1 MAKVHTEMRQAHG
14 PLLMDFALTPIEP
27 TNQSLD
33 GGGQEGIKPV
43 MMRMIPIP
51 TLSLGSASI
60 GRGHG

>member
-1 MAKVHTEMRQAHG
+1 MRQAHG
-14 PLLMDFALTPIEP
+14 PLLVDFALTPIEQ

-33 GGGQEGIKPV
+33 KGGQGELKPV
-43 MMRMIPIP
+43 IMRMIPIP

>member
-1 MAKVHTEMRQAHG
+1 ME
-14 PLLMDFALTPIEP
+14 FALTPIEP

-33 GGGQEGIKPV
+33 GGGQEGIEAV
-43 MMRMIPIP
+43 VMRMIPIP